1 MYKSIYVPVDNS
13 DHSNQAI
20 ESAIELGKAF
30 DSRLVGC
37 HVYAASMH
45 DYRFKQMEYTLPE
58 EYLEETELE
67 RQRRIHDSLIT
78 MGLQLISES
87 YLEPMKSRCDE
98 AGLEFEP
105 RMMDGKHHA
114 EIVKDIKGSDYDV
127 VVLGALGIGRVRDSQ
142 IGSVCE
148 RVARTSD
155 KDVWVIKRLPKR
167 AANGNGNGN
176 GNGANGHGASAD
188 ALDTILVGVDGSP
201 QSFGALMTAIEL
213 AERFGKKVE
222 AIAVYDPYLHY
233 SVFKGVVNVLTER
246 AAKIFRFEEQNQ
258 LHEEIIDTGLAQI
271 YQSHLDVAETL
282 AKQRGVELEK
292 TLLDG
297 KAFQKI
303 LDHARARQPWLLV
316 VGRIGV
322 HSAKEETGLGSNA
335 ENLLRSCPCDIL
347 LTTRLEHPELDLR
360 AEESIRWTEDA
371 EERFRRVPESV
382 RGIARTALYRLAIEQ
397 GHSVI
402 TNALLDDAMERYM
415 PKYTARETEK
425 LAETVALQLARSR
438 PTFICRSCGV
448 TSMEAQPKTCSVC
461 GGAAFDQITEE
472 MLERI
477 AEMEGGLE
485 VDTTYDGRK
494 LKWTADARLA
504 LKTIED
510 AYRRRRAKA
519 RIEKKARLSR
529 LPTVTF
535 ELARVMIEEETGEPV
550 VLPERGDDRAAPSL
564 GTSEAADHGDEERRL
579 VARDGEQVPLL
590 SAFGWTE
597 DACQRVFRVP
607 AGFMRDRT
615 QQRIE
620 LLAYERHAERID
632 VALVEEGIALGV
644 QMMEELIR
652 SYDAGGAGEKAAA
665 PPAPVSPVPEAP
677 PQPASQAA
685 PKPAGKCPF
694 SAMAGSEGR
703 DVKRD
708 AAKGLYLNEVG
719 LMSALED
726 ERRSALEDERR
737 SSLEGGRRASL
748 ESESRAA
755 KGEGEDGDAER

>member
-13 DHSNQAI
+13 DYSNQAI
-20 ESAIELGKAF
+20 ASAIELGKAF

-87 YLEPMKSRCDE
+87 YLEPMKARCDE

-155 KDVWVIKRLPKR
+155 KDVWVVKRLPQRQNPQSQKPQSQKPQSQEPQR
-167 AANGNGNGN
+167 GNGNG
-176 GNGANGHGASAD
+176 GAANGQNGDAAQ

-213 AERFGKKVE
+213 AQRFGKKVE

-246 AAKIFRFEEQNQ
+246 AAKVFRFEEQNQ

-271 YQSHLDVAETL
+271 YQSHLDVAESL
-282 AKQRGVELEK
+282 ARQRGVELEK

-322 HSAKEETGLGSNA
+322 HSAKEEAGLGSNA

-371 EERFRRVPESV
+371 EKRFERVPESV

-402 TNALLDDAMERYM
+402 TNAVLDDAMERYM
-415 PKYTARETEK
+415 PKYTARETEQ
-425 LAETVALQLARSR
+425 LAESIALQLARSR

-448 TSMEAQPKTCSVC
+448 TSMEADPKSCSVC
-461 GGAAFDQITEE
+461 GGHAFDQITEE

-485 VDTTYDGRK
+485 VDTTYDGKK

-519 RIEKKARLSR
+519 RIEKKARLSK

-535 ELARVMIEEETGEPV
+535 ELARVMVEEETGEPV
-550 VLPERGDDRAAPSL
+550 VLPARDEQGAAESGDATNGDAAP
-564 GTSEAADHGDEERRL
+564 AAGRDDQERRL
-579 VARDGEQVPLL
+579 VARDDERVPLL
-590 SAFGWTE
+590 SAFEWTD
-597 DACQRVFRVP
+597 DACQRIFRVP

-615 QQRIE
+615 QQRVE
-620 LLAYERHAERID
+620 LLAYERHAERVD

-652 SYDAGGAGEKAAA
+652 SYDLGAPAPAAA
-665 PPAPVSPVPEAP
+665 TPEPVA
-677 PQPASQAA
+677 QAA
-685 PKPAGKCPF
+685 AKPVGKCPF
-694 SAMAGSEGR
+694 SAMAGGEHQ
-703 DVKRD
+703 DAKRD

-719 LMSALED
+719 LMS
-726 ERRSALEDERR
+726 
-737 SSLEGGRRASL
+737 SLEAERGSSAGA
-748 ESESRAA
+748 
-755 KGEGEDGDAER
+755 GEDGDSE